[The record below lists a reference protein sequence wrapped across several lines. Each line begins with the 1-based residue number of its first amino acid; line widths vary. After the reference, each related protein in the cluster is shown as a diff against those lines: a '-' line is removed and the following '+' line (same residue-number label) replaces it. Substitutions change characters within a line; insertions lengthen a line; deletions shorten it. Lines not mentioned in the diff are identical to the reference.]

1 MLYENMT
8 LFLSANSIYTIFLNL
23 PNLGDPQWE
32 TWVFGLGEVKMEDLA
47 VKNIYLKD
55 PILPLLSW
63 GTPSGELGV
72 WVGELRKMV
81 QNTGFTQKQGHIL
94 IKLIIINRNIY
105 SCRKYS
111 RTYCGQFQPNLT

>member
-1 MLYENMT
+1 MT

-23 PNLGDPQWE
+23 PNLGGPPVGNRGF
-32 TWVFGLGEVKMEDLA
+32 WVGEVKMEDLV

-63 GTPSGELGV
+63 GTPSGEPGV
-72 WVGELRKMV
+72 WVRGELRKIV

-105 SCRKYS
+105 SCRKY
-111 RTYCGQFQPNLT
+111 